1 MTAYS
6 DRIRQRRLELGL
18 SQDELAKRVGY
29 SERSAIA
36 KIETGVNDIT
46 VTKFVEIAHALSI
59 SPIELLGL
67 EVKDE

>member
-1 MTAYS
+1 MTAYG
-6 DRIRQRRLELGL
+6 DRIRQRRLELGI

-46 VTKFVEIAHALSI
+46 VTKFVEIARALSI
-59 SPIELLGL
+59 SPIDLLGL
-67 EVKDE
+67 ED

>member
-46 VTKFVEIAHALSI
+46 VNKFVEIAHALSI
-59 SPIELLGL
+59 SPIDLLGL
-67 EVKDE
+67 EDKNE